1 MLMININVSFPYES
15 LFRSIVFD
23 VLALTGRTLTK
34 NSEHHMKFARFLLTN
49 E

>member
-1 MLMININVSFPYES
+1 MLMNKYQREFPYES

-23 VLALTGRTLTK
+23 VLALTGRTLTI